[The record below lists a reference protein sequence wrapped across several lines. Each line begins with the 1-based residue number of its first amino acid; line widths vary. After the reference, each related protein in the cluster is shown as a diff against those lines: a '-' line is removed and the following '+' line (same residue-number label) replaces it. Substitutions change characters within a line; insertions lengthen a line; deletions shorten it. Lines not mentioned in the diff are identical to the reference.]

1 MENVNI
7 LHKYN
12 KDVEKIIGLEMM
24 AINVSN
30 EGLGSFVKNI
40 AIFFLDKINRVMDL
54 LKVDRIRVRGFE
66 NYNAFAME
74 LYDVR
79 KKINAI
85 SKLPPEKYSVV
96 KSIMVPN
103 VVGSKV
109 YLLELAKEAKDAMKL
124 IEEHTEPILNQLD
137 LFVSKVLTEQD
148 TRTSS
153 RPLEPQPHVKELNT
167 KLEKAMQKV
176 IDPKNVLDQAVFEK
190 VYPNW
195 KSFKETYDELIST
208 SRYGAI
214 ENYQVILS
222 LITNISDKVKEIT
235 KLAEEKQFEIS
246 KHVIKKLGT
255 DLENG
260 AKYITAMSAVMHMYN
275 QTCVVLTHA
284 VTALQKK
291 KLI

>member
-7 LHKYN
+7 LHQYT

-40 AIFFLDKINRVMDL
+40 AIFFLDKINRIMDL
-54 LKVDRIRVRGFE
+54 IKVDRIRIRGYE
-66 NYNAFAME
+66 DYNAFVSE
-74 LYDVR
+74 LYGVR
-79 KKINAI
+79 KQINTI
-85 SKLPPEKYSVV
+85 SKLPGDKYSIVQD
-96 KSIMVPN
+96 ILIPN

-109 YLLELAKEAKDAMKL
+109 YLFELAREAKDAMKL

-137 LFVSKVLTEQD
+137 LFISKVLTEKD

-153 RPLEPQPHVKELNT
+153 RPLEPQSGIKELNA
-167 KLEKAMQKV
+167 KLEKAMKNV
-176 IDPKNVLDQAVFEK
+176 INPKNRLDQTKFHK
-190 VYPNW
+190 VYPHW
-195 KSFKETYDELIST
+195 ASFKETYDELIST

-214 ENYQVILS
+214 ENYQVILN
-222 LITNISDKVKEIT
+222 LITNISDKVKEFTI
-235 KLAEEKQFEIS
+235 LAEEKQFEIS

-260 AKYITAMSAVMHMYN
+260 AKYITAMSSVMHMYN
-275 QTCVVLTHA
+275 QACVVLTHA
-284 VTALQKK
+284 VTALKK
-291 KLI
+291 KKII